1 MDVVLNYWLIVSE
14 QGFILYTV
22 SKHVSPSEAVAAN
35 NLIPFKLFTYGLQL
49 ITRNHLVYNHSFAQ
63 RTMKNLTSKHFFSS
77 AWCVL
82 RDAFNGFLDD
92 RCLKLSAALA
102 YYTVFS
108 LAPLLVLVISLIS
121 IFLGEE
127 AIQGQIFHQIN
138 GLVGN
143 QAAKQIQDMIKN
155 VGLSGKTNT
164 ALIIGIITLLLGAT
178 SIFVEI
184 QDSVNLIW
192 RVKAKPK
199 RGWLKILKDRLLS
212 SSLVVS
218 LGFLLLVSLILN
230 GLILALSDILTRYIP
245 NLGVLLISGFNF
257 LLSTAIVTVL
267 FGTIFKVL
275 PDAKIA
281 WKDVRWGAFF
291 TALLFMLGRYLIG
304 LYIETTS
311 TSSAYGAAGSLI
323 VILTWIYYTAAILYF
338 GAELTQAYANH
349 FGVRIE
355 PADYAVYVEQTERE
369 REVDA
374 IPTEQKAAQ
383 SQ

>member
-1 MDVVLNYWLIVSE
+1 MATKSIKS
-14 QGFILYTV
+14 
-22 SKHVSPSEAVAAN
+22 
-35 NLIPFKLFTYGLQL
+35 
-49 ITRNHLVYNHSFAQ
+49 
-63 RTMKNLTSKHFFSS
+63 FFSDL
-77 AWCVL
+77 WIVI

-108 LAPLLVLVISLIS
+108 LAPLLVLIISVVS
-121 IFLGEE
+121 IFLGQE
-127 AIQGQIFHQIN
+127 AIQGQIFSQIN

-143 QAAKQIQDMIKN
+143 EAAKQIQDMIKS

-164 ALIIGIITLLLGAT
+164 ALVIGIITLIVGAT

-218 LGFLLLVSLILN
+218 LGFLLLVSLIIN
-230 GLILALSDILTRYIP
+230 GLVLAMSNIITRYIP
-245 NLGVLLISGFNF
+245 GIGFILITAFNF
-257 LLSTAIVTVL
+257 LISTAVVTAL
-267 FGTIFKVL
+267 FGIIFKVL

-281 WKDVRWGAFF
+281 WKDVRWGALF
-291 TALLFMLGRYLIG
+291 TALLFMLGRYVIG

-338 GAELTQAYANH
+338 GAEFTQAYANH
-349 FGVRIE
+349 FGIKIE

-369 REVDA
+369 RDDVSA
-374 IPTEQKAAQ
+374 LPTKK
-383 SQ
+383 

>member
-1 MDVVLNYWLIVSE
+1 M
-14 QGFILYTV
+14 
-22 SKHVSPSEAVAAN
+22 AA
-35 NLIPFKLFTYGLQL
+35 KT
-49 ITRNHLVYNHSFAQ
+49 ITS
-63 RTMKNLTSKHFFSS
+63 FFSDL
-77 AWCVL
+77 WIVI

-108 LAPLLVLVISLIS
+108 LAPLLVLIISVLS
-121 IFLGEE
+121 IFLGQE
-127 AIQGQIFHQIN
+127 AIQGQIFSQIN

-143 QAAKQIQDMIKN
+143 EAAKQIQDMIKS

-164 ALIIGIITLLLGAT
+164 ALAIGIVTLVVGAT

-184 QDSVNLIW
+184 QDSVNMIW

-199 RGWLKILKDRLLS
+199 RGWLKLLQDRLLS

-218 LGFLLLVSLILN
+218 LGFLLLVSLIIN
-230 GLILALSDILTRYIP
+230 GLILAMSDIITRYIP
-245 NLGVLLISGFNF
+245 GIGFILITSLNFLIS
-257 LLSTAIVTVL
+257 TAVVTAL
-267 FGTIFKVL
+267 FGIIFKVL

-281 WKDVRWGAFF
+281 WKDVRWGSLF
-291 TALLFMLGRYLIG
+291 TALLFMLGRYGIG

-311 TSSAYGAAGSLI
+311 TSSTYGAAGSLI

-338 GAELTQAYANH
+338 GAEFTQAYANH
-349 FGVRIE
+349 FGIKIE

-369 REVDA
+369 RDV
-374 IPTEQKAAQ
+374 AALPPKK
-383 SQ
+383 

>member
-1 MDVVLNYWLIVSE
+1 MATKSIKS
-14 QGFILYTV
+14 
-22 SKHVSPSEAVAAN
+22 
-35 NLIPFKLFTYGLQL
+35 
-49 ITRNHLVYNHSFAQ
+49 
-63 RTMKNLTSKHFFSS
+63 FFSDL
-77 AWCVL
+77 WIVI

-108 LAPLLVLVISLIS
+108 LAPLLVLIISVVS
-121 IFLGEE
+121 IFLGQE
-127 AIQGQIFHQIN
+127 AIQGEIFSQIN

-143 QAAKQIQDMIKN
+143 EAAKQIQDMIKS

-164 ALIIGIITLLLGAT
+164 ALVIGIITLIVGAT

-184 QDSVNLIW
+184 QDSVNMIW

-218 LGFLLLVSLILN
+218 LGFLLLVSLIIN
-230 GLILALSDILTRYIP
+230 GLVLAMSNIITRYIP
-245 NLGVLLISGFNF
+245 GIGFILITAFNF
-257 LLSTAIVTVL
+257 LISTAVVTAL
-267 FGTIFKVL
+267 FGIIFKVL

-281 WKDVRWGAFF
+281 WKDVRWGALF
-291 TALLFMLGRYLIG
+291 TALLFMLGRYVIG

-338 GAELTQAYANH
+338 GAEFTQAYANH
-349 FGVRIE
+349 FGIKIE

-369 REVDA
+369 RDDVSA
-374 IPTEQKAAQ
+374 LPTKK
-383 SQ
+383 

>member
-1 MDVVLNYWLIVSE
+1 MTAK
-14 QGFILYTV
+14 TV
-22 SKHVSPSEAVAAN
+22 
-35 NLIPFKLFTYGLQL
+35 KLFFT
-49 ITRNHLVYNHSFAQ
+49 
-63 RTMKNLTSKHFFSS
+63 NLWIVIK
-77 AWCVL
+77 
-82 RDAFNGFLDD
+82 DAFSGFLAD

-108 LAPLLVLVISLIS
+108 LAPLLVLIISVVS
-121 IFLGEE
+121 IFLGPD
-127 AIQGQIFHQIN
+127 AIQGQIFSQIN

-143 QAAKQIQDMIKN
+143 EAAKQIQDMIKS
-155 VGLSGKTNT
+155 VSLSGKTNT
-164 ALIIGIITLLLGAT
+164 ALAVGIITLIIGAT

-199 RGWLKILKDRLLS
+199 RGWVKLLKDRLLS

-218 LGFLLLVSLILN
+218 LGFLLLVSLIIN
-230 GLILALSDILTRYIP
+230 GLVLAMSDFLTRYIP
-245 NLGVLLISGFNF
+245 GIGVYLISAFNF
-257 LLSTAIVTVL
+257 LISTSVVGVL
-267 FGTIFKVL
+267 FAIIFKVL
-275 PDAKIA
+275 PDAKIS
-281 WKDVRWGAFF
+281 WKDVRGGALF

-338 GAELTQAYANH
+338 GAEFTQAFANH
-349 FGVRIE
+349 FGIKIE

-369 REVDA
+369 RDVA
-374 IPTEQKAAQ
+374 TIPIEKKVAE
-383 SQ
+383 SKK

>member
-1 MDVVLNYWLIVSE
+1 MATKRV
-14 QGFILYTV
+14 
-22 SKHVSPSEAVAAN
+22 
-35 NLIPFKLFTYGLQL
+35 
-49 ITRNHLVYNHSFAQ
+49 
-63 RTMKNLTSKHFFSS
+63 KHFFAD
-77 AWCVL
+77 AWTVL
-82 RDAFNGFLDD
+82 RDSFNGFQND

-108 LAPLLVLVISLIS
+108 LAPLLVLIMSLTS

-127 AIQGQIFHQIN
+127 AIRGQIFGQIN

-143 QAAKQIQDMIKN
+143 EAAKQIQDMIKS

-164 ALIIGIITLLLGAT
+164 ALAVGIVTLVIGAT
-178 SIFVEI
+178 SIFIEI

-199 RGWLKILKDRLLS
+199 RGWLKLIKDRLLS

-218 LGFLLLVSLILN
+218 LGFLLLVSLVIN
-230 GLILALSDILTRYIP
+230 GLVLALSNQLTRLLP
-245 NLGVLLISGFNF
+245 GLGVYIVMAFNF
-257 LLSTAIVTVL
+257 LLSTSIITIL
-267 FGTIFKVL
+267 FGIIFKVL

-281 WKDVRWGAFF
+281 WKDVRLGAVF

-311 TSSAYGAAGSLI
+311 TSSTYGAAGSLI

-338 GAELTQAYANH
+338 GAEFTQAYANH

-369 REVDA
+369 RDVSE
-374 IPTEQKAAQ
+374 IPIEKKVEQTKQ
-383 SQ
+383 

>member
-1 MDVVLNYWLIVSE
+1 MATKRIKS
-14 QGFILYTV
+14 
-22 SKHVSPSEAVAAN
+22 
-35 NLIPFKLFTYGLQL
+35 
-49 ITRNHLVYNHSFAQ
+49 
-63 RTMKNLTSKHFFSS
+63 FFSDL
-77 AWCVL
+77 WIVI

-108 LAPLLVLVISLIS
+108 LAPLLVLIISVVS
-121 IFLGEE
+121 IFLGQE
-127 AIQGQIFHQIN
+127 AIQGQIFSQLN

-143 QAAKQIQDMIKN
+143 EAAKQIQDMIKN

-164 ALIIGIITLLLGAT
+164 ALVIGIITLVVGAT

-199 RGWLKILKDRLLS
+199 RGWLKLLKDRLLS

-218 LGFLLLVSLILN
+218 LGFLLLVSLIIN
-230 GLILALSDILTRYIP
+230 GLVLAMSDIITRYIP
-245 NLGVLLISGFNF
+245 GIGYILITALNFLIS
-257 LLSTAIVTVL
+257 TAVVTAL
-267 FGTIFKVL
+267 FAIIFKVL

-281 WKDVRWGAFF
+281 WKDVRWGALF

-338 GAELTQAYANH
+338 GAEFTQAYANH
-349 FGVRIE
+349 FGIKIE

-369 REVDA
+369 RDV
-374 IPTEQKAAQ
+374 AALPPKK
-383 SQ
+383 